1 MEVEQHTEALLE
13 QIKPLSMLGE
23 SLSRNL
29 SEIRELIKQ
38 ARKQAASVHT
48 NSHPHQRPRTH
59 THVGVLPW

>member
-38 ARKQAASVHT
+38 ARKQAASVLT
-48 NSHPHQRPRTH
+48 PTPTTTH
-59 THVGVLPW
+59 TCVGVLPW